1 VSSARQDA
9 ALLAD
14 RLAVPRRRA
23 RLSSRLMLLWFLPI
37 IGLPI
42 AGGFGIQALNAG
54 VSSRQVAA
62 ADLQNL
68 EADVNLA
75 TVYAGWAIALHW
87 PATEAVGLL
96 ERSDATARADL
107 KPLNTEPAAAQVMVA
122 VGPAVDTYLRTLDLG
137 AALFIP
143 GAAPVDPASES
154 AALAQFDRLH
164 VLIDEGTAAL
174 TSQAGATAGAVRAAL
189 WILVIGESTL
199 LVAVLWALSQRRRRL
214 AMSQTR
220 ERVLEDS
227 ERTFRL
233 LFEENPLPTLISD
246 PETGRFLA
254 VNKAA
259 QAQYQYSAGQFASMT
274 ETDVMAGERRATPR
288 ATIQPVGSAPAQLTS
303 HRVRSGERFDAE
315 VSQAQLEYRGR
326 VAVLTVV
333 RDVTAQRQLEAKLR
347 TSATHDFLTGLPNR
361 RLFIERFD
369 QAQAARG
376 RHDDG
381 LAIVC
386 VDMDGFKAVNDTHG
400 HGIGDDVLR
409 VVAQRLRSLV
419 RAQDTVA
426 RFSGDQFVLLIDG
439 ASVAALT
446 ELANRLVR
454 WLGHPYDIID
464 TKLAVSVTLG
474 ISMIQDPTTSVDEAL
489 RTADLAMYAAKES
502 GRAAYRMYDPEMRSA
517 ILERLLMARQLQQAL
532 DRGEFS
538 LSYQPIVSRNGDRWE
553 VHQLEALIRW
563 NQPERGLVSPA
574 DFIPVAEHTGSIVA
588 IGAWVLRSACEQI
601 AAWQRSDRRVGVHG
615 NVSGRQLKEADFV
628 PLVMRVVAE
637 TGIDPSDLILELTE
651 TAMLDDLRAA
661 QKPLNDLRA
670 MGIRIALD
678 DFGTGYSSL
687 TYLGQLPIDIVKIDR
702 SFVANLDHPDK
713 LMMLATIMRLM
724 ETLRV
729 VVIAEGV
736 ETSEELTHV
745 LELGIDAVQGF
756 YFSRPVAAASL
767 PAAIQACEACAVPK
781 VISSGRAVSLRHPAQ
796 RGRRTA

>member
-23 RLSSRLMLLWFLPI
+23 RLCSRLMLLWFLPI

-347 TSATHDFLTGLPNR
+347 TSATHDFLTGLPTADCSSSALIR
-361 RLFIERFD
+361 RRRH
-369 QAQAARG
+369 AAG
-376 RHDDG
+376 MTTG
-381 LAIVC
+381 WP
-386 VDMDGFKAVNDTHG
+386 
-400 HGIGDDVLR
+400 
-409 VVAQRLRSLV
+409 S
-419 RAQDTVA
+419 
-426 RFSGDQFVLLIDG
+426 S
-439 ASVAALT
+439 ALT
-446 ELANRLVR
+446 
-454 WLGHPYDIID
+454 WTDSKPSTTPTD
-464 TKLAVSVTLG
+464 TASGTMSFASSLSASGRSYVPRTPSRVSAATSSSCSSTARRSRRSRSSRTGWCDGSV
-474 ISMIQDPTTSVDEAL
+474 IPTTSL
-489 RTADLAMYAAKES
+489 TPS
-502 GRAAYRMYDPEMRSA
+502 
-517 ILERLLMARQLQQAL
+517 
-532 DRGEFS
+532 
-538 LSYQPIVSRNGDRWE
+538 
-553 VHQLEALIRW
+553 
-563 NQPERGLVSPA
+563 SPS
-574 DFIPVAEHTGSIVA
+574 P
-588 IGAWVLRSACEQI
+588 
-601 AAWQRSDRRVGVHG
+601 
-615 NVSGRQLKEADFV
+615 
-628 PLVMRVVAE
+628 
-637 TGIDPSDLILELTE
+637 
-651 TAMLDDLRAA
+651 
-661 QKPLNDLRA
+661 
-670 MGIRIALD
+670 
-678 DFGTGYSSL
+678 
-687 TYLGQLPIDIVKIDR
+687 
-702 SFVANLDHPDK
+702 
-713 LMMLATIMRLM
+713 
-724 ETLRV
+724 
-729 VVIAEGV
+729 
-736 ETSEELTHV
+736 
-745 LELGIDAVQGF
+745 
-756 YFSRPVAAASL
+756 
-767 PAAIQACEACAVPK
+767 
-781 VISSGRAVSLRHPAQ
+781 
-796 RGRRTA
+796 